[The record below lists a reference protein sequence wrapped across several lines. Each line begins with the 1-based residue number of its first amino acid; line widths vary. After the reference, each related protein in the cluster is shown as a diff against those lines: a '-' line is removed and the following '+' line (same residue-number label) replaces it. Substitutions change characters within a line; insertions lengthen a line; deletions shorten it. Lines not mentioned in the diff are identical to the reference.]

1 MADISTKSKQGRRAR
16 LTALQIER
24 LHAPG
29 KHPVGDG
36 LYLQITGTNTKSWL
50 FRFRFRGRRREM
62 GLGSFPLIG
71 TAAAREALLDCRRH
85 LAASRDPLEERRTAA
100 REASRPAAKTFNA
113 LAIEYI
119 AAHKAGWR
127 NPKSAAQWQ
136 ASLDTYAAPRI
147 GNVTVDAIT
156 FDDVMAVLTPIWRTK
171 TETASRVRGRIEAI
185 LNYAR
190 VHGYRTG
197 ENPARWRGH
206 LDQVLPPK
214 TRVRKPK
221 HHAAIAIDKMPAA
234 MTALAKAQGPASLVV
249 RFTTLTAARIS
260 EVVGAMWS
268 EIDLRRA
275 VWTVPAGRTKTH
287 APHRVPLS
295 EQALAVLKQAA
306 AIKQDERVFPGFTRG
321 RPLSL
326 TGAMQALRRAAP
338 SSPGITVHGLRSTF
352 RDWCAEHGED
362 RTLAEIALSH
372 VVGDETE
379 QAYARSDLIDR
390 RRLLM
395 QRWADFAAGDGPQK
409 KTTPANSRGR

>member
-1 MADISTKSKQGRRAR
+1 MADSSNNTKQKR
-16 LTALQIER
+16 LTVLQIER
-24 LHAPG
+24 LHVSG

-36 LYLQITGTNTKSWL
+36 LYLQITGTGTKSWL
-50 FRFRFRGRRREM
+50 FRYRLRGRRREM
-62 GLGSFPLIG
+62 GLGPFPLIG
-71 TAAAREALLDCRRH
+71 TAAARETVLDCRRH
-85 LAASRDPLEERRTAA
+85 LAASRDPLEERRTAV

-147 GNVTVDAIT
+147 GSVAVDAIT
-156 FDDVMAVLTPIWRTK
+156 LDDVMAVLTPIWRTK

-190 VHGYRTG
+190 VHGHRMG

-206 LDQVLPPK
+206 LDQLLPAK

-234 MTALAKAQGPASLVV
+234 MTALAKARGPASLIV
-249 RFTTLTAARIS
+249 RFTALTAARIS
-260 EVVGAMWS
+260 EVVGALWN

-275 VWTVPAGRTKTH
+275 VWTVPAARTKTH

-295 EQALAVLKQAA
+295 VQALAVLKEATG
-306 AIKQDERVFPGFTRG
+306 IKQDERVFPGFTRG

-326 TGAMQALRRAAP
+326 TGAMQAMRRAAP

-362 RTLAEIALSH
+362 RELAEIALSH
-372 VVGDETE
+372 AVRDATE
-379 QAYARSDLIDR
+379 AAYARSDLLDR

-395 QRWADFAAGDGPQK
+395 QRWADFACGGNRRK
-409 KTTPANSRGR
+409 RS

>member
-1 MADISTKSKQGRRAR
+1 MADSSRNTRQTR
-16 LTALQIER
+16 LTALQVER
-24 LHAPG
+24 LQASG

-36 LYLQITGTNTKSWL
+36 LYLQITGTGTKSWL

-71 TAAAREALLDCRRH
+71 TAAAREAVLDCRRH
-85 LAASRDPLEERRTAA
+85 LAASRDPLEERRTAV
-100 REASRPAAKTFNA
+100 REASRPAARTFNA
-113 LAIEYI
+113 LAVEYI

-127 NPKSAAQWQ
+127 NPKSAGQWQ
-136 ASLDTYAAPRI
+136 SSLDTYAAPHI
-147 GNVTVDAIT
+147 GLKMVDAIT
-156 FDDVMAVLTPIWRTK
+156 LDDVMAVLTPIWRTK

-190 VHGYRTG
+190 VHGYRSG
-197 ENPARWRGH
+197 DNPARWRGH
-206 LDQVLPPK
+206 LDQLLPAK

-221 HHAAIAIDKMPAA
+221 HHAAIAIDKLPAA
-234 MTALAKAQGPASLVV
+234 MAALAKAKGPASLVV
-249 RFTTLTAARIS
+249 RFTVLTAARIS

-268 EIDLRRA
+268 EIDLKRA
-275 VWTVPAGRTKTH
+275 VWTVPAVRTKTH

-295 EQALAVLKQAA
+295 AQALAVLKAAA
-306 AIKQDERVFPGFTRG
+306 AIRQDERVFPGFARG

-352 RDWCAEHGED
+352 RDWCAERGED
-362 RTLAEIALSH
+362 RTLAEISLGH

-379 QAYARSDLIDR
+379 TAYRRSDLLER
-390 RRLLM
+390 RRPLM
-395 QRWADFAAGDGPQK
+395 QRWADFACGAKKKAKPRRRGGDD
-409 KTTPANSRGR
+409 N

>member
-1 MADISTKSKQGRRAR
+1 MADSSKNTKQMR
-16 LTALQIER
+16 LTVLQIER
-24 LHAPG
+24 LHVSG

-36 LYLQITGTNTKSWL
+36 LYLQITGTGTKSWL
-50 FRFRFRGRRREM
+50 FRYRLRGRRREM
-62 GLGSFPLIG
+62 GLGPFPLIG
-71 TAAAREALLDCRRH
+71 TAAARETVLDCRRR
-85 LAASRDPLEERRTAA
+85 LAASRDPLEERRTAV
-100 REASRPAAKTFNA
+100 REANRPAAKTFNA

-136 ASLDTYAAPRI
+136 ASLDTYAAPHI
-147 GNVTVDAIT
+147 GNVAVDAIT
-156 FDDVMAVLTPIWRTK
+156 LDDVMAVLTPIWRTK

-190 VHGYRTG
+190 VHGYRSG
-197 ENPARWRGH
+197 DNPARWRGH
-206 LDQVLPPK
+206 LDQLLPAK

-234 MTALAKAQGPASLVV
+234 MTALAKAKGPASLIV
-249 RFTTLTAARIS
+249 RFTALTAARIS
-260 EVVGAMWS
+260 EVVGAVWS
-268 EIDLRRA
+268 EIDLKRA
-275 VWTVPAGRTKTH
+275 VWTVPAVRTKTH

-295 EQALAVLKQAA
+295 TQALAVLKTAI
-306 AIKQDERVFPGFTRG
+306 AIKQDERVFPGFARG

-326 TGAMQALRRAAP
+326 TGAMQALRRATP

-352 RDWCAEHGED
+352 RDWCAERGED
-362 RTLAEIALSH
+362 RTLAELSLSH

-379 QAYARSDLIDR
+379 QAYARSDLLDR

-395 QRWADFAAGDGPQK
+395 QRWADFACRGA
-409 KTTPANSRGR
+409 KTTLRRR

>member
-1 MADISTKSKQGRRAR
+1 MADGSGKR

-24 LHAPG
+24 LRAPG

-36 LYLQITGTNTKSWL
+36 LYLQIGGTGTKSWL
-50 FRFRFRGRRREM
+50 FRYRFRGRRREM

-71 TAAAREALLDCRRH
+71 AAAAREAVLDCRRH
-85 LAASRDPLEERRTAA
+85 LAASRDPLEERRTAM
-100 REASRPAAKTFNA
+100 RELSRPAAKTFNA

-136 ASLDTYAAPRI
+136 ASLDAYAAPHI
-147 GNVTVDAIT
+147 GNSAVDAIT
-156 FDDVMAVLTPIWRTK
+156 LDDVMAVLKPIWHTK

-190 VHGYRTG
+190 VHGHRMG

-206 LDQVLPPK
+206 LDQLLPAK

-234 MTALAKAQGPASLVV
+234 MTALIKAKGPASLIVC
-249 RFTTLTAARIS
+249 FTTLTAARIS
-260 EVVGAMWS
+260 EVVGALWS

-275 VWTVPAGRTKTH
+275 VWTVPAARTKTH

-295 EQALAVLKQAA
+295 AQALAVLKEAA
-306 AIKQDERVFPGFTRG
+306 DIKQDERVFPGFKRG

-352 RDWCAEHGED
+352 RDWCAEQGED
-362 RTLAEIALSH
+362 RELAEIALSH
-372 VVGDETE
+372 AVRDATE
-379 QAYARSDLIDR
+379 AAYARSDLLDR

-395 QRWADFAAGDGPQK
+395 QRWADFVCRVD
-409 KTTPANSRGR
+409 KTRKPKTAREKRRN